1 MLVWSLLKPSW
12 RYNIREEERVL
23 NACVLLKVVPTKAN
37 MILDSVGKVAGVRK
51 AYFTYG
57 RFDITIFVEVEDYKK
72 LREITTQINGVEG
85 VRSTETLPEA

>member
-1 MLVWSLLKPSW
+1 MTM
-12 RYNIREEERVL
+12 L

-37 MILDSVGKVAGVRK
+37 MILSAIRKISGVKK

-57 RFDITIFVEVEDYKK
+57 RFDIAVFIKTADYKQ
-72 LREITTQINGVEG
+72 LREITTQINCIEG